1 MPDVLASTLSGNEL
15 RASMANTYRPQCRW
29 ASAVMPMA
37 KRRST
42 IVETRTQAQVIA
54 IMPLQLASAIAS
66 ILSPILP
73 MSIGRSADG
82 D

>member
-1 MPDVLASTLSGNEL
+1 
-15 RASMANTYRPQCRW
+15 
-29 ASAVMPMA
+29 MPMGIGRNA
-37 KRRST
+37 DGKAA

>member
-1 MPDVLASTLSGNEL
+1 MPDVLASSLSVNEL

-37 KRRST
+37 KRRSLRL
-42 IVETRTQAQVIA
+42 ELKAQVIA